1 MPAFGRFPFV
11 SRWRISFMPLLTM
24 KQILDDAIAKNY
36 GVGAFN
42 INNMEQTLAIM
53 SAADRTESPVILQA
67 SRGARKYA
75 GPVMIY
81 GLVQAAMKLYPKVPV
96 ALHLDHGNNFE
107 TCKQSMDDGWT
118 SVMMDGSLMEDGKTP
133 STFEYNV
140 DVTSRVVAEGHKRG
154 ITVEGE
160 IGTLGGIEDGHGADR
175 VKLADPDQAVE
186 FAHKTG
192 VDALALAFGTSHG
205 AFKFKAKP
213 VLAYDIVQ
221 AVNKKMPGLAIVSHG
236 SSSVPPELVAEINK
250 YGGKMPGAMGVP
262 LEDIVRSIDFGVRK
276 INIDTDLRLAATA
289 TIRKVF
295 VESPEKFDIRD
306 YLRPAME
313 AMSHVVETRM
323 IAFRTAGKAS
333 NFTKVISLEEMAK
346 VYARK

>member
-1 MPAFGRFPFV
+1 
-11 SRWRISFMPLLTM
+11 MPLVTM

-81 GLVQAAMKLYPKVPV
+81 QLVQAAMKLFPKVPV

-107 TCKQSMDDGWT
+107 TCKQAMDDGWT

-133 STFEYNV
+133 STYDYNV
-140 DVTSRVVAEGHKRG
+140 AVTKKVVDEGHKRG

-160 IGTLGGIEDGHGADR
+160 IGTLGGIEDGHGADK

-186 FAHKTG
+186 FAQRTG

-205 AFKFKAKP
+205 AFKFKAAP
-213 VLAYDIVQ
+213 VLAYHIVE
-221 AVNKKMPGLAIVSHG
+221 AVNKKAPKLALVSHG
-236 SSSVPPELVAEINK
+236 SSSVPQSLVAEINK

-262 LEDIVRSIDFGVRK
+262 LEQIVRSIDFGVRK
-276 INIDTDLRLAATA
+276 VNIDTDLRLAATA
-289 TIRKVF
+289 AIRKVF
-295 VESPEKFDIRD
+295 GETPQEFDMRK
-306 YLRPAME
+306 YMGPAME
-313 AMSHVVETRM
+313 AMSKVVEDRM
-323 IAFRTAGKAS
+323 IAFRTAGKAG
-333 NFTKVISLEEMAK
+333 NFTKPISLAEMAK
-346 VYARK
+346 VYAKRA

>member
-1 MPAFGRFPFV
+1 
-11 SRWRISFMPLLTM
+11 MPLLTM

-250 YGGKMPGAMGVP
+250 YGGKSPARWVSRWRTSSAQSISVSERSTSTPTFVSRP
-262 LEDIVRSIDFGVRK
+262 LLPSAKSSLKRRRSSTSVITSGRRWK
-276 INIDTDLRLAATA
+276 
-289 TIRKVF
+289 
-295 VESPEKFDIRD
+295 PC
-306 YLRPAME
+306 
-313 AMSHVVETRM
+313 
-323 IAFRTAGKAS
+323 RTSSKQG
-333 NFTKVISLEEMAK
+333 
-346 VYARK
+346 